1 MASYLSEKRN
11 MQDVSLSFT
20 MSCRVIKR
28 HPPEHCSGGCPARL
42 GQHNA
47 TEQLIAAMSVASMI
61 IILRTSITRSRFSFV
76 ISRLLHAYRADD
88 GCSDGNQHF
97 HDDSPQVVVLFTH
110 VVQFM
115 LCLIYVSGYTFSS
128 VSGSFSMSYGKA
140 SCTFAP

>member
-1 MASYLSEKRN
+1 
-11 MQDVSLSFT
+11 
-20 MSCRVIKR
+20 
-28 HPPEHCSGGCPARL
+28 
-42 GQHNA
+42 
-47 TEQLIAAMSVASMI
+47 MI

-115 LCLIYVSGYTFSS
+115 LRLIYVSGYTFSS